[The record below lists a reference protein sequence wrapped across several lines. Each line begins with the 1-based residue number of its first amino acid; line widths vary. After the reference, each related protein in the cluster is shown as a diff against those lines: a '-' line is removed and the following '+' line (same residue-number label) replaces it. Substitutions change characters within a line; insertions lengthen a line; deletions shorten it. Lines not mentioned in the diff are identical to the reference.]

1 MKLSFLGNNIDIV
14 FNVSLPVG
22 MPKVRSKGPGNN
34 GEEGHVEILVA
45 ASGEAGIAN
54 GLVCDIR

>member
-1 MKLSFLGNNIDIV
+1 MKLSFLGNNIDVV

-22 MPKVRSKGPGNN
+22 MPKLCSKGPGNN

-45 ASGEAGIAN
+45 GWHRERL
-54 GLVCDIR
+54 GL